1 MRLQL
6 AAAIL
11 FLGLGMTGAAAAQ
24 TPGGGGGAVGLTYQ
38 QQTGGAVGRMTEGEQ
53 TWRFESEEQRRARLG
68 SPEELEEEYG
78 AERMDLARRVADLV
92 EQGRCREA
100 RELASAAGER
110 QMVIRIRQTCR
121 GRG

>member
-1 MRLQL
+1 MKML
-6 AAAIL
+6 
-11 FLGLGMTGAAAAQ
+11 TAAAAFVVAAV
-24 TPGGGGGAVGLTYQ
+24 TAGAVQAQEAGPPMIGKTYREI
-38 QQTGGAVGRMTEGEQ
+38 GRMTAAQ
-53 TWRFESEEQRRARLG
+53 QSWRFETEEQRRARLG